1 VLRFAKE
8 KTMNS
13 ISSVIESAKLANNGR
28 LNSLAMTPGAIRCA
42 EKAVARGL
50 MTKHFASFP
59 GFGMVA
65 LYEIA

>member
-1 VLRFAKE
+1 
-8 KTMNS
+8 MNS

-50 MTKHFASFP
+50 MTMHHAHFP
-59 GFGMVA
+59 GFGMVKLFSLA
-65 LYEIA
+65 